1 MEIRNLTQ
9 VDGTNKAYIFH
20 LQNGENV
27 SLPCTKIYIY
37 IYIQKLAPPLTYLL
51 NVKIKHT

>member
-27 SLPCTKIYIY
+27 SLPCTNIYIY
-37 IYIQKLAPPLTYLL
+37 RNLHLL
-51 NVKIKHT
+51 LHTC

>member
-27 SLPCTKIYIY
+27 SLPWTKKY

>member
-9 VDGTNKAYIFH
+9 VDGTNKTFIFH

-27 SLPCTKIYIY
+27 SLPWTKKNVYRN
-37 IYIQKLAPPLTYLL
+37 LYLL
-51 NVKIKHT
+51 FHTR

>member
-9 VDGTNKAYIFH
+9 VDGTIKAFLFH

-27 SLPCTKIYIY
+27 SFPWTKYIY
-37 IYIQKLAPPLTYLL
+37 TETCTSSYILAER
-51 NVKIKHT
+51 

>member
-9 VDGTNKAYIFH
+9 VDGTNKTFIFH

-27 SLPCTKIYIY
+27 SLPWTKKKMYTETCTSSFI
-37 IYIQKLAPPLTYLL
+37 LAE
-51 NVKIKHT
+51 H

>member
-9 VDGTNKAYIFH
+9 VDGTNKTFIFH

-27 SLPCTKIYIY
+27 SLPWTKIMYTETCTSSFI
-37 IYIQKLAPPLTYLL
+37 LAER
-51 NVKIKHT
+51 

>member
-27 SLPCTKIYIY
+27 SLPWTKKKYIY
-37 IYIQKLAPPLTYLL
+37 TETCTSSYILAER
-51 NVKIKHT
+51 

>member
-9 VDGTNKAYIFH
+9 VDGTNKTFIFH

-27 SLPCTKIYIY
+27 SLPWTKKKC
-37 IYIQKLAPPLTYLL
+37 IQKLVPPLSYLL
-51 NVKIKHT
+51 NVKIKNT

>member
-9 VDGTNKAYIFH
+9 VDGTHKAFIFH

-27 SLPCTKIYIY
+27 PLP
-37 IYIQKLAPPLTYLL
+37 
-51 NVKIKHT
+51 